1 MQGRD
6 RLYHQRPRLGPGPG
20 AGRRRGRV
28 RRFQRVV
35 GRRRQSR
42 RGRSRFH
49 RGQLT
54 ILGIIIGVGAVI
66 CTVAIGEGASR
77 QVQEQISNLGD
88 NLLSISAGSVD
99 RGGVHMGSAATK
111 TLTVEDARAI
121 QEQIPLVKMVSPSV
135 GTSSQVIYGNQ
146 NWFTQIRGV
155 SPEYLT
161 IRHWPLAE
169 GSVFSTR
176 DVDAGANVC
185 ILGETVVENLF
196 GDEDPVGKTVRIGN
210 LPFVVI
216 GVLSP
221 KGQSPFGQDED
232 DAVVMPFTTVQ
243 RKLAGINWLQG
254 IQCSAVSPDAIA
266 PAQAQIAGL
275 LRQRHRLRA
284 SEDDDFIIR
293 SANALAETQAQSGRV
308 MTMLLASIASVSLL
322 VGGIGIMNIMLVSV
336 TERTREIG
344 LRIAVGASEEDVQLQ
359 FLSEALV
366 LSLAGGA
373 AGVVLGVIGSQGL
386 SNMLRWPTSVPL
398 ESIVIAVLF
407 SAAVGVFFGYYPAR
421 KAAHLDPI
429 EALRFE

>member
-1 MQGRD
+1 MD
-6 RLYHQRPRLGPGPG
+6 LK
-20 AGRRRGRV
+20 AIVRV
-28 RRFQRVV
+28 AIRALLRNKM
-35 GRRRQSR
+35 
-42 RGRSRFH
+42 RSA
-49 RGQLT
+49 LT

-99 RGGVHMGSAATK
+99 RGGVQMGSAATK

-121 QEQIPLVKMVSPSV
+121 EEQIPLITQVSPSV
-135 GTSSQVIYGNQ
+135 GTADQVIYGNQ

-155 SPEYLT
+155 SPAYLT
-161 IRHWPLAE
+161 IRRWPLAE
-169 GSVFSTR
+169 GSSFSDR
-176 DVDAGANVC
+176 DDDAASNVC
-185 ILGETVVENLF
+185 LLGQTVVDNLF
-196 GDEDPVGKTVRIGN
+196 GNEDPVGKTVRVRN

-232 DAVVMPFTTVQ
+232 DVIIMPYTTVQ
-243 RKLAGINWLQG
+243 KKLAGISWLQG
-254 IQCSAVSPDAIA
+254 ILCSAVSQDAIA
-266 PAQAQIAGL
+266 PAQTQIASL

-284 SEDDDFIIR
+284 NEDDDFIIR
-293 SANALAETQAQSGRV
+293 SASALAETQAQSGRV
-308 MTMLLASIASVSLL
+308 MTILLASIASVSLL

-344 LRIAVGASEEDVQLQ
+344 LRIAVGASEEDVQWQ

-373 AGVVLGVIGSQGL
+373 MGVLLGVIGSRGL
-386 SNMLRWPTSVPL
+386 SDMLRWPTSVPF
-398 ESIVIAVLF
+398 ESIVIAVIF
-407 SAAVGVFFGYYPAR
+407 SAGVGVFFGYYPAR
-421 KAAHLDPI
+421 KAANLDPI